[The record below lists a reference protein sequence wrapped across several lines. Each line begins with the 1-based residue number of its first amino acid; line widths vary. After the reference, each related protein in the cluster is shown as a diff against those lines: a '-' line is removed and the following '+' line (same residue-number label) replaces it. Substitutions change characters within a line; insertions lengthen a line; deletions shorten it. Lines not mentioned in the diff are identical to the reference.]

1 MILERIVESKRR
13 EIEELKAT
21 LTARDMARSI
31 SKLPPARDFKR
42 AISSPGKVKLIAEIK
57 QQSPSKGVLCPEFDH
72 RRLARIYSE
81 NGAAAISVLTD
92 APFFGGQL
100 VYLDEVRQETELP
113 LLRKDFILDPIQ
125 IYQSRLAG
133 ADAVLLIVAILSDE
147 QLARLLALTEEL
159 GLQALVEVHTEAELM
174 LALQAGADIIGI
186 NNRNLHTFDTD
197 LATTSHLTGLIKR
210 TDITLVSES
219 GIHSRRHM
227 QFLNSLGIQAAL
239 VGEALVTAPDTPR
252 KVRELAEGG
261 DPYAS

>member
-13 EIEELKAT
+13 EIEDLRST
-21 LTARDMARSI
+21 LTVRDMVRPI

-42 AISSPGKVKLIAEIK
+42 AISSSGKVKLIAEIK
-57 QQSPSKGVLCPEFDH
+57 QQSPSKGVLCPDFDH

-92 APFFGGQL
+92 THFFGGQPA
-100 VYLDEVRQETELP
+100 YLNEVRQETELP

-174 LALQAGADIIGI
+174 RALQAGADIIGI

-197 LATTSHLTGLIKR
+197 LATTSYLTGLIKR

-219 GIHSRRHM
+219 GIHSRMHM
-227 QFLNSLGIQAAL
+227 QFLNSLGVQAAL
-239 VGEALVTAPDTPR
+239 VGEALVTAPDTVR

-261 DPYAS
+261 DPYAG